1 MNIRKTGLVA
11 MITTS
16 LLLGSAGAA
25 FAHGNFPGKSHGKCD
40 RQGPSR
46 MLNRLDDV
54 TDAQREQ
61 IEALLQERRGQMQSL
76 RGEMQESRKAMRE
89 AIARGASRDELRM
102 LADQQAAHVS
112 TMMLS
117 RAETAQ
123 QVQGVLTEAQ
133 REQLQEL
140 RQKRMERHG
149 DKKGMHKE

>member
-16 LLLGSAGAA
+16 LLLGGAGAA
-25 FAHGNFPGKSHGKCD
+25 FAHGNFQGKSQGKCD
-40 RQGPSR
+40 REAPAR

-61 IEALLQERRGQMQSL
+61 IKALLQERRGQTQGL

-102 LADQQAAHVS
+102 LADQQAAHMS

-123 QVQGVLTEAQ
+123 QVQGILTEAQ

-140 RQKRMERHG
+140 HQKRMERHAG
-149 DKKGMHKE
+149 RKGMHRE